1 MKINSFKKT
10 MSAVLAISV
19 LAGFTGCTGAGGNKA
34 IISAAEALAEN
45 MVLADADLLISNS
58 NLDDDSDEA
67 EALTGLLDND
77 SASADEQDFYE
88 AVEATIEY
96 SVDANSCNIKK
107 DKATVDII
115 FTMVDYNAVLKDDYT
130 DIGGLVKAI
139 KKADTK
145 DVKFTAEF
153 VKDGKEWVANNVGS
167 KKFMSFYAYRDAE
180 IKIAMTPEMIAG
192 FIDQGKSGF
201 ALTYNGQYYN
211 TPFIQY
217 DFYFDSAVHDYAD
230 RNIML
235 HTELYKDGQKL
246 NLGDEFVF
254 GTSTLYTFKTIAT
267 DYYSGSREIFEGGKY
282 TIKLLTDDDQEVASE
297 SVSVQETVVATTPA
311 PGGGNSDLFEG
322 EGVYFY
328 FLDPSFRNEVIYLEW
343 YDYDN
348 KMTNEI
354 TYRSD
359 VITIA
364 FSIEVSS
371 TCTRQVDYLYAY
383 CVSDDESA
391 ILDAL
396 QNPDY
401 EDSITPTKYDN
412 GYFYDLDYYVNGQAK
427 SGYYVLLV
435 SDASSGALLMYACC
449 EVS

>member
-1 MKINSFKKT
+1 MKTNSFKKIT
-10 MSAVLAISV
+10 SSVLAMSV
-19 LAGFTGCTGAGGNKA
+19 LAGLSGCNLGGNKILIA
-34 IISAAEALAEN
+34 KAEQLAAF
-45 MVLADADLLISNS
+45 MVLANDQVLIDNS
-58 NLDDDSDEA
+58 SLEYGSDEA
-67 EALTGLLDND
+67 DKLTELLDTD
-77 SASADEQDFYE
+77 SANADAREFYE
-88 AVEATIEY
+88 AVEATMEY
-96 SVDANSCNIKK
+96 TVDADSCNVKK

-115 FTMVDYNAVLKDDYT
+115 FTMADYNAVLKDDYS
-130 DIGGLVKAI
+130 DIGALVKAI

-153 VKDGKEWVANNVGS
+153 VKDGKDWVANNVGS
-167 KKFMSFYAYRDAE
+167 KKFMNFYAYREAD
-180 IKIAMTPEMIAG
+180 IRIAMSPEMIAG

-201 ALTYNGQYYN
+201 ALTYSGQYYN

-217 DFYFDSAVHDYAD
+217 DFYFDSAVHDYTD

-282 TIKLLTDDDQEVASE
+282 TIKLLTEDDQEVASE

-311 PGGGNSDLFEG
+311 PGGGGSDLFEG

-328 FLDPSFRNEVIYLEW
+328 FLDASFRNEVLDLEW
-343 YDYDN
+343 FDYDD
-348 KMTNEI
+348 KMTSEI
-354 TYRSD
+354 TYTSD

-371 TCTRQVDYLYAY
+371 ACTRQVDYLYAY
-383 CVSDDESA
+383 CTSDDESA

-396 QNPDY
+396 QNPVY
-401 EDSITPTKYDN
+401 ESSITPTRYDN

-427 SGYYVLLV
+427 SGFYVLLI
-435 SDASSGALLMYACC
+435 SDATTGALLMYACC